1 MMTRVMHISSFTVS
15 GRPFGMLK
23 QYFVRR
29 DDVFIRDFPYLFGRD
44 TSYDRILRNVVKDHG
59 SGTYHGMIT
68 YRHAPTDG
76 SMRTYPHA
84 VADRYWLRCFQAQIP
99 LLSHYRVTGTSED
112 YSGRNEAH
120 VANRYWTRVK
130 EGNFKVHIGH
140 AKEMGVESKV
150 KVNAMLDHDLFVI
163 RTEYLLEQFL
173 SAFCIRRTGLIIFQ
187 NQFVSLVLPVM
198 RNIHRMAY
206 ESFLA
211 RYKLHYFFRCHK
223 VYLLLAHHVEKVS
236 MESTSVYRIP
246 IWRILAPHFHLQLVN
261 PYFIKQLHGHKSDV
275 ADAQWI
281 AECPMKNFISSS
293 FVPPEDIQQFRQ
305 YDRRIFVLD
314 EEIVRKLSKLDAV
327 MQRCNIRLSNYVS
340 NVDCKSYKDV
350 VRKISEGVTDP
361 EILIE
366 EIHGRI
372 IKHHGRETILASL
385 TGVVSQAEVDVLRQ
399 LREELDLAEEHKQE
413 CLERMLDICKEKYP
427 DELRRLQTIPGVK
440 ERTATSLIAEIGT
453 DMSKFETANHLAA
466 WSGLRPRNDESNR
479 KFKSRRITHGN
490 VYLRKNII
498 QCAWA
503 ASRTKNCFFSRFSYH
518 QTQVRKKNK
527 MKVIVSVA
535 RKLLVAAWH
544 VIHDKTDYVDF
555 QKQDRQSPASNG

>member
-1 MMTRVMHISSFTVS
+1 MRSVC
-15 GRPFGMLK
+15 GL
-23 QYFVRR
+23 
-29 DDVFIRDFPYLFGRD
+29 DVHKDSVYLC
-44 TSYDRILRNVVKDHG
+44 IL
-59 SGTYHGMIT
+59 
-68 YRHAPTDG
+68 
-76 SMRTYPHA
+76 
-84 VADRYWLRCFQAQIP
+84 
-99 LLSHYRVTGTSED
+99 SED
-112 YSGRNEAH
+112 GELI
-120 VANRYWTRVK
+120 
-130 EGNFKVHIGH
+130 EKVF
-140 AKEMGVESKV
+140 GV
-150 KVNAMLDHDLFVI
+150 L
-163 RTEYLLEQFL
+163 T
-173 SAFCIRRTGLIIFQ
+173 FQ
-187 NQFVSLVLPVM
+187 LHQM
-198 RNIHRMAY
+198 RD
-206 ESFLA
+206 
-211 RYKLHYFFRCHK
+211 
-223 VYLLLAHHVEKVS
+223 LLLAHHVEKVS
-236 MESTSVYRIP
+236 MESTSVYWIP

-261 PYFIKQLHGHKSDV
+261 PYFIKQLPGHKSDV

-281 AECPMKNFISSS
+281 AECTMKNLISSS
-293 FVPPEDIQQFRQ
+293 FVPPEDIQQLRQ
-305 YDRRIFVLD
+305 YDRRIFDLD

-385 TGVVSQAEVDVLRQ
+385 TGVVSQAEIDVLRQ

-498 QCAWA
+498 QCAWG

>member
-1 MMTRVMHISSFTVS
+1 MRSVC
-15 GRPFGMLK
+15 GL
-23 QYFVRR
+23 
-29 DDVFIRDFPYLFGRD
+29 DVHKDSVYLC
-44 TSYDRILRNVVKDHG
+44 IL
-59 SGTYHGMIT
+59 
-68 YRHAPTDG
+68 
-76 SMRTYPHA
+76 
-84 VADRYWLRCFQAQIP
+84 
-99 LLSHYRVTGTSED
+99 SED
-112 YSGRNEAH
+112 GELI
-120 VANRYWTRVK
+120 
-130 EGNFKVHIGH
+130 EKVF
-140 AKEMGVESKV
+140 GV
-150 KVNAMLDHDLFVI
+150 L
-163 RTEYLLEQFL
+163 T
-173 SAFCIRRTGLIIFQ
+173 FQ
-187 NQFVSLVLPVM
+187 LHQM
-198 RNIHRMAY
+198 RD
-206 ESFLA
+206 
-211 RYKLHYFFRCHK
+211 
-223 VYLLLAHHVEKVS
+223 LLLAHHVEKVS
-236 MESTSVYRIP
+236 MESTSVYWIP

-261 PYFIKQLHGHKSDV
+261 PYFIKQLPGHKSDV

-281 AECPMKNFISSS
+281 AECTMKNLISGS
-293 FVPPEDIQQFRQ
+293 FVPPEDIQQLRQ
-305 YDRRIFVLD
+305 YDRRIFDLD

-366 EIHGRI
+366 VIHGRI

-385 TGVVSQAEVDVLRQ
+385 TGVVSQAEIDVLRQ

-413 CLERMLDICKEKYP
+413 CLERMLEICQEKYP
-427 DELRRLQTIPGVK
+427 DELRRLQTIPGVS

-498 QCAWA
+498 QCAWS
-503 ASRTKNCFFSRFSYH
+503 ASRTKDCFFSRFSYH

-527 MKVIVSVA
+527 MKVIVAVA

>member
-1 MMTRVMHISSFTVS
+1 MRSVC
-15 GRPFGMLK
+15 GL
-23 QYFVRR
+23 
-29 DDVFIRDFPYLFGRD
+29 DVHKDSVYLC
-44 TSYDRILRNVVKDHG
+44 IL
-59 SGTYHGMIT
+59 
-68 YRHAPTDG
+68 
-76 SMRTYPHA
+76 
-84 VADRYWLRCFQAQIP
+84 
-99 LLSHYRVTGTSED
+99 SED
-112 YSGRNEAH
+112 GELI
-120 VANRYWTRVK
+120 
-130 EGNFKVHIGH
+130 EKVF
-140 AKEMGVESKV
+140 GV
-150 KVNAMLDHDLFVI
+150 L
-163 RTEYLLEQFL
+163 T
-173 SAFCIRRTGLIIFQ
+173 FQ
-187 NQFVSLVLPVM
+187 LHQM
-198 RNIHRMAY
+198 RD
-206 ESFLA
+206 
-211 RYKLHYFFRCHK
+211 
-223 VYLLLAHHVEKVS
+223 LLLAHHVEKVS
-236 MESTSVYRIP
+236 MESTSVYWIP

-261 PYFIKQLHGHKSDV
+261 PYFIKQLPGHKIDV

-281 AECPMKNFISSS
+281 AECTMKNLISSS
-293 FVPPEDIQQFRQ
+293 FVPPEDIQQLRQ
-305 YDRRIFVLD
+305 YDRRIFDLD

-372 IKHHGRETILASL
+372 IKHHGRETILGSL

-413 CLERMLDICKEKYP
+413 CLERMLEICQEKYP

-527 MKVIVSVA
+527 MKVIVAVA

>member
-1 MMTRVMHISSFTVS
+1 MRSVC
-15 GRPFGMLK
+15 GL
-23 QYFVRR
+23 
-29 DDVFIRDFPYLFGRD
+29 DVHKDSVYLC
-44 TSYDRILRNVVKDHG
+44 IL
-59 SGTYHGMIT
+59 
-68 YRHAPTDG
+68 
-76 SMRTYPHA
+76 
-84 VADRYWLRCFQAQIP
+84 
-99 LLSHYRVTGTSED
+99 SED
-112 YSGRNEAH
+112 GELI
-120 VANRYWTRVK
+120 
-130 EGNFKVHIGH
+130 EKVF
-140 AKEMGVESKV
+140 GV
-150 KVNAMLDHDLFVI
+150 L
-163 RTEYLLEQFL
+163 T
-173 SAFCIRRTGLIIFQ
+173 FQ
-187 NQFVSLVLPVM
+187 LHQM
-198 RNIHRMAY
+198 RD
-206 ESFLA
+206 
-211 RYKLHYFFRCHK
+211 
-223 VYLLLAHHVEKVS
+223 LLLAHHVEKVS
-236 MESTSVYRIP
+236 MESTSVYWIP

-261 PYFIKQLHGHKSDV
+261 PYFIKQLPGHKSDV

-281 AECPMKNFISSS
+281 AECTMKNLISSS
-293 FVPPEDIQQFRQ
+293 FVPPEDIQQLRQ
-305 YDRRIFVLD
+305 YDRRIFDLD

-385 TGVVSQAEVDVLRQ
+385 TGVVSQAEIDVVRQ

-527 MKVIVSVA
+527 MKVIVAVA

>member
-1 MMTRVMHISSFTVS
+1 MRSVCGLDVHKDSVYLCILSENGELIEKV
-15 GRPFGMLK
+15 FGVLTFQLHQM
-23 QYFVRR
+23 R
-29 DDVFIRDFPYLFGRD
+29 D
-44 TSYDRILRNVVKDHG
+44 
-59 SGTYHGMIT
+59 
-68 YRHAPTDG
+68 
-76 SMRTYPHA
+76 
-84 VADRYWLRCFQAQIP
+84 
-99 LLSHYRVTGTSED
+99 
-112 YSGRNEAH
+112 
-120 VANRYWTRVK
+120 
-130 EGNFKVHIGH
+130 
-140 AKEMGVESKV
+140 
-150 KVNAMLDHDLFVI
+150 
-163 RTEYLLEQFL
+163 
-173 SAFCIRRTGLIIFQ
+173 
-187 NQFVSLVLPVM
+187 
-198 RNIHRMAY
+198 
-206 ESFLA
+206 
-211 RYKLHYFFRCHK
+211 
-223 VYLLLAHHVEKVS
+223 LLLAHHVEKVS
-236 MESTSVYRIP
+236 MESTSVYWIP

-261 PYFIKQLHGHKSDV
+261 PYFIKQLPGHKSDV

-281 AECPMKNFISSS
+281 AECTMKNLISSS
-293 FVPPEDIQQFRQ
+293 FVPPEDIQQLRQ
-305 YDRRIFVLD
+305 YDRRIFDLD

-366 EIHGRI
+366 VIHGRI

-385 TGVVSQAEVDVLRQ
+385 TGVVSQAEIDVLRQ

-413 CLERMLDICKEKYP
+413 CLERMLEICQEKYP
-427 DELRRLQTIPGVK
+427 DELRRLQTIPGVS

-503 ASRTKNCFFSRFSYH
+503 ASRTKDCFFSRFSYY

-527 MKVIVSVA
+527 MKVIVAVA

-555 QKQDRQSPASNG
+555 QKQDRQSSASNG

>member
-1 MMTRVMHISSFTVS
+1 MFN
-15 GRPFGMLK
+15 PLK
-23 QYFVRR
+23 VRLIR
-29 DDVFIRDFPYLFGRD
+29 SVCGLDVHKDSVYLC
-44 TSYDRILRNVVKDHG
+44 IL
-59 SGTYHGMIT
+59 
-68 YRHAPTDG
+68 
-76 SMRTYPHA
+76 
-84 VADRYWLRCFQAQIP
+84 
-99 LLSHYRVTGTSED
+99 SED
-112 YSGRNEAH
+112 GELI
-120 VANRYWTRVK
+120 
-130 EGNFKVHIGH
+130 EKVF
-140 AKEMGVESKV
+140 GV
-150 KVNAMLDHDLFVI
+150 L
-163 RTEYLLEQFL
+163 T
-173 SAFCIRRTGLIIFQ
+173 FQ
-187 NQFVSLVLPVM
+187 LHQM
-198 RNIHRMAY
+198 RD
-206 ESFLA
+206 
-211 RYKLHYFFRCHK
+211 
-223 VYLLLAHHVEKVS
+223 LLLAHHVEKVS
-236 MESTSVYRIP
+236 MESTSVYWIP

-261 PYFIKQLHGHKSDV
+261 PYFIKQLPGHKSDV

-281 AECPMKNFISSS
+281 AECTMKNLISSS
-293 FVPPEDIQQFRQ
+293 FVPPEDIQQLRQ
-305 YDRRIFVLD
+305 YDRRIFDLD

-366 EIHGRI
+366 VIHGRI

-385 TGVVSQAEVDVLRQ
+385 TGVVSQAEIDVLRQ

-413 CLERMLDICKEKYP
+413 CLERMLEICQEKYP
-427 DELRRLQTIPGVK
+427 DELRRLQTIPGVS

-498 QCAWA
+498 QCAWS
-503 ASRTKNCFFSRFSYH
+503 ASRTKDCFFSRFSYH

-527 MKVIVSVA
+527 MKVIVAVA

>member
-1 MMTRVMHISSFTVS
+1 MFNPLKVRLMRAVCGLDVHKDSVYLCILNEDGELIEKV
-15 GRPFGMLK
+15 FGVLTFQLQQM
-23 QYFVRR
+23 R
-29 DDVFIRDFPYLFGRD
+29 D
-44 TSYDRILRNVVKDHG
+44 
-59 SGTYHGMIT
+59 
-68 YRHAPTDG
+68 
-76 SMRTYPHA
+76 
-84 VADRYWLRCFQAQIP
+84 
-99 LLSHYRVTGTSED
+99 
-112 YSGRNEAH
+112 
-120 VANRYWTRVK
+120 
-130 EGNFKVHIGH
+130 
-140 AKEMGVESKV
+140 
-150 KVNAMLDHDLFVI
+150 
-163 RTEYLLEQFL
+163 
-173 SAFCIRRTGLIIFQ
+173 
-187 NQFVSLVLPVM
+187 
-198 RNIHRMAY
+198 
-206 ESFLA
+206 
-211 RYKLHYFFRCHK
+211 
-223 VYLLLAHHVEKVS
+223 LLLAHHVDEVS
-236 MESTSVYRIP
+236 MESTSIYWIP
-246 IWRILAPHFHLQLVN
+246 IWRILAPHFLLRLVN
-261 PYFIKQLHGHKSDV
+261 PYFIKQLPGHKSDV
-275 ADAQWI
+275 ADAEWI
-281 AECPMKNFISSS
+281 AECTMKNLVSGS
-293 FVPPEDIQQFRQ
+293 FVPPEDIQQLRQ
-305 YDRRIFVLD
+305 YDRRIFDLD

-366 EIHGRI
+366 VIHGRI

-385 TGVVSQAEVDVLRQ
+385 TGVVSQAEIDVLRQ

-413 CLERMLDICKEKYP
+413 CLERMLEICQEKYP
-427 DELRRLQTIPGVK
+427 DELRRLQTIPGVS

-503 ASRTKNCFFSRFSYH
+503 ASRTKDCFFSRFSYH

-527 MKVIVSVA
+527 MKVIVAVA

>member
-1 MMTRVMHISSFTVS
+1 MRSVC
-15 GRPFGMLK
+15 GL
-23 QYFVRR
+23 
-29 DDVFIRDFPYLFGRD
+29 DVHKDSVYLC
-44 TSYDRILRNVVKDHG
+44 IL
-59 SGTYHGMIT
+59 
-68 YRHAPTDG
+68 
-76 SMRTYPHA
+76 
-84 VADRYWLRCFQAQIP
+84 
-99 LLSHYRVTGTSED
+99 SED
-112 YSGRNEAH
+112 GELI
-120 VANRYWTRVK
+120 
-130 EGNFKVHIGH
+130 EKVF
-140 AKEMGVESKV
+140 GV
-150 KVNAMLDHDLFVI
+150 L
-163 RTEYLLEQFL
+163 T
-173 SAFCIRRTGLIIFQ
+173 FQ
-187 NQFVSLVLPVM
+187 LHQM
-198 RNIHRMAY
+198 RD
-206 ESFLA
+206 
-211 RYKLHYFFRCHK
+211 
-223 VYLLLAHHVEKVS
+223 LLLAHHVEKVS
-236 MESTSVYRIP
+236 MESTSVYWIP

-261 PYFIKQLHGHKSDV
+261 PYFIKQLPGHKSDV

-281 AECPMKNFISSS
+281 AECTMKNLISSS
-293 FVPPEDIQQFRQ
+293 FVPPEDIQQLRQ
-305 YDRRIFVLD
+305 YDRRIFDLD

-413 CLERMLDICKEKYP
+413 CLERMLEICQEKYP
-427 DELRRLQTIPGVK
+427 DELRRLQTIPGVS

-527 MKVIVSVA
+527 MKVIVAVA

>member
-1 MMTRVMHISSFTVS
+1 MFN
-15 GRPFGMLK
+15 PLK
-23 QYFVRR
+23 VRLMR
-29 DDVFIRDFPYLFGRD
+29 AVCGLDVH
-44 TSYDRILRNVVKDHG
+44 KD
-59 SGTYHGMIT
+59 S
-68 YRHAPTDG
+68 
-76 SMRTYPHA
+76 
-84 VADRYWLRCFQAQIP
+84 
-99 LLSHYRVTGTSED
+99 
-112 YSGRNEAH
+112 
-120 VANRYWTRVK
+120 
-130 EGNFKVHIGH
+130 
-140 AKEMGVESKV
+140 
-150 KVNAMLDHDLFVI
+150 
-163 RTEYLLEQFL
+163 
-173 SAFCIRRTGLIIFQ
+173 
-187 NQFVSLVLPVM
+187 
-198 RNIHRMAY
+198 
-206 ESFLA
+206 
-211 RYKLHYFFRCHK
+211 
-223 VYLLLAHHVEKVS
+223 VYLCILNEDGELIEKVFGVLTFQLQQMRDLLLTHHVDEVS
-236 MESTSVYRIP
+236 MESTSVYWIP
-246 IWRILAPHFHLQLVN
+246 IWRILAPHFLLRLVN
-261 PYFIKQLHGHKSDV
+261 PYFIKQLPGHKSDV

-281 AECPMKNFISSS
+281 AECTMKNLVSGS
-293 FVPPEDIQQFRQ
+293 FVPPEDIQQLRQ
-305 YDRRIFVLD
+305 YDRRIFDLD

-350 VRKISEGVTDP
+350 VRKISEGVTNP
-361 EILIE
+361 EVLIE

-385 TGVVSQAEVDVLRQ
+385 TGVISQAEIDVLRQ

-413 CLERMLDICKEKYP
+413 CLERMLEICQEKYP

-527 MKVIVSVA
+527 MKVIVAVA

>member
-1 MMTRVMHISSFTVS
+1 MRSVC
-15 GRPFGMLK
+15 GL
-23 QYFVRR
+23 
-29 DDVFIRDFPYLFGRD
+29 DVHKDSVYLC
-44 TSYDRILRNVVKDHG
+44 IL
-59 SGTYHGMIT
+59 
-68 YRHAPTDG
+68 
-76 SMRTYPHA
+76 
-84 VADRYWLRCFQAQIP
+84 
-99 LLSHYRVTGTSED
+99 SED
-112 YSGRNEAH
+112 GELI
-120 VANRYWTRVK
+120 
-130 EGNFKVHIGH
+130 EKVF
-140 AKEMGVESKV
+140 GV
-150 KVNAMLDHDLFVI
+150 L
-163 RTEYLLEQFL
+163 T
-173 SAFCIRRTGLIIFQ
+173 FQ
-187 NQFVSLVLPVM
+187 LHQM
-198 RNIHRMAY
+198 RD
-206 ESFLA
+206 
-211 RYKLHYFFRCHK
+211 
-223 VYLLLAHHVEKVS
+223 LLLAHHVEKVS
-236 MESTSVYRIP
+236 MESTSVYWIP

-261 PYFIKQLHGHKSDV
+261 PYFIKQLPGHKSDV

-281 AECPMKNFISSS
+281 AECTMKNLISSS
-293 FVPPEDIQQFRQ
+293 FVPPEDIQQLRQ
-305 YDRRIFVLD
+305 YDRRIFDLD

-385 TGVVSQAEVDVLRQ
+385 TGVVSQAEIDVLRQ

-413 CLERMLDICKEKYP
+413 CLERMLEICQEKYP

-453 DMSKFETANHLAA
+453 DMSKFETANHLTA

-498 QCAWA
+498 QCAWS
-503 ASRTKNCFFSRFSYH
+503 ASRTKDCFFSRFSYH

-527 MKVIVSVA
+527 MKVIVAVA

>member
-1 MMTRVMHISSFTVS
+1 MFN
-15 GRPFGMLK
+15 PLK
-23 QYFVRR
+23 VRLMR
-29 DDVFIRDFPYLFGRD
+29 SVCGLDVHKDSVYLC
-44 TSYDRILRNVVKDHG
+44 IL
-59 SGTYHGMIT
+59 
-68 YRHAPTDG
+68 
-76 SMRTYPHA
+76 
-84 VADRYWLRCFQAQIP
+84 
-99 LLSHYRVTGTSED
+99 SED
-112 YSGRNEAH
+112 GELI
-120 VANRYWTRVK
+120 
-130 EGNFKVHIGH
+130 EKVF
-140 AKEMGVESKV
+140 GV
-150 KVNAMLDHDLFVI
+150 L
-163 RTEYLLEQFL
+163 T
-173 SAFCIRRTGLIIFQ
+173 FQ
-187 NQFVSLVLPVM
+187 LHQM
-198 RNIHRMAY
+198 RD
-206 ESFLA
+206 
-211 RYKLHYFFRCHK
+211 
-223 VYLLLAHHVEKVS
+223 LLLAHHVEKVS
-236 MESTSVYRIP
+236 MESTSVYWIP

-261 PYFIKQLHGHKSDV
+261 PYFIKQLPGHKSDV

-281 AECPMKNFISSS
+281 AECTMKNLISSS
-293 FVPPEDIQQFRQ
+293 FVPPEDIQQLRQ
-305 YDRRIFVLD
+305 YDRRIFDLD

-385 TGVVSQAEVDVLRQ
+385 TGVVSQAEIDVLRQ

-413 CLERMLDICKEKYP
+413 CLERMLEICQEKYP

-503 ASRTKNCFFSRFSYH
+503 ASRTKDCFFSRFSYH

-527 MKVIVSVA
+527 MKVIVAVA

>member
-1 MMTRVMHISSFTVS
+1 MRSVC
-15 GRPFGMLK
+15 GL
-23 QYFVRR
+23 
-29 DDVFIRDFPYLFGRD
+29 DVHKDSVYLC
-44 TSYDRILRNVVKDHG
+44 IL
-59 SGTYHGMIT
+59 
-68 YRHAPTDG
+68 
-76 SMRTYPHA
+76 
-84 VADRYWLRCFQAQIP
+84 
-99 LLSHYRVTGTSED
+99 SED
-112 YSGRNEAH
+112 GELI
-120 VANRYWTRVK
+120 
-130 EGNFKVHIGH
+130 EKVF
-140 AKEMGVESKV
+140 GV
-150 KVNAMLDHDLFVI
+150 L
-163 RTEYLLEQFL
+163 T
-173 SAFCIRRTGLIIFQ
+173 FQ
-187 NQFVSLVLPVM
+187 LHQM
-198 RNIHRMAY
+198 RD
-206 ESFLA
+206 
-211 RYKLHYFFRCHK
+211 
-223 VYLLLAHHVEKVS
+223 LLLAHHVEKVS
-236 MESTSVYRIP
+236 MESTSVYWIP

-261 PYFIKQLHGHKSDV
+261 PYFIKQLPGHKSDV

-281 AECPMKNFISSS
+281 AECTMKNLISSS
-293 FVPPEDIQQFRQ
+293 FVPPEDIQQLRQ
-305 YDRRIFVLD
+305 YDRRIFDLD

-327 MQRCNIRLSNYVS
+327 MQRCNIRLGNYVS

-372 IKHHGRETILASL
+372 INHHGRETILASL
-385 TGVVSQAEVDVLRQ
+385 TGVVSQAEIDVLRQ

-413 CLERMLDICKEKYP
+413 CLERMLEICQEKYP
-427 DELRRLQTIPGVK
+427 DELRRLQTIPGVR

-503 ASRTKNCFFSRFSYH
+503 ASRTKDCFFSRFSYY

-527 MKVIVSVA
+527 MKVIVAVA

-555 QKQDRQSPASNG
+555 QKQDRQSSASNG

>member
-1 MMTRVMHISSFTVS
+1 MRSVC
-15 GRPFGMLK
+15 GL
-23 QYFVRR
+23 
-29 DDVFIRDFPYLFGRD
+29 DVHKDSVYLC
-44 TSYDRILRNVVKDHG
+44 IL
-59 SGTYHGMIT
+59 
-68 YRHAPTDG
+68 
-76 SMRTYPHA
+76 
-84 VADRYWLRCFQAQIP
+84 
-99 LLSHYRVTGTSED
+99 SED
-112 YSGRNEAH
+112 GELI
-120 VANRYWTRVK
+120 
-130 EGNFKVHIGH
+130 EKVF
-140 AKEMGVESKV
+140 GV
-150 KVNAMLDHDLFVI
+150 L
-163 RTEYLLEQFL
+163 T
-173 SAFCIRRTGLIIFQ
+173 FQ
-187 NQFVSLVLPVM
+187 LHQM
-198 RNIHRMAY
+198 RD
-206 ESFLA
+206 
-211 RYKLHYFFRCHK
+211 
-223 VYLLLAHHVEKVS
+223 LLLAHHVEKVS
-236 MESTSVYRIP
+236 MESTSVYWIP

-261 PYFIKQLHGHKSDV
+261 PYFIKQLPGHKSDV

-281 AECPMKNFISSS
+281 AECTMKNLISSS
-293 FVPPEDIQQFRQ
+293 FVPPEDIQQLRQ
-305 YDRRIFVLD
+305 YDRRIFDLD

-366 EIHGRI
+366 VIHGRI

-413 CLERMLDICKEKYP
+413 CLERMLEICQEKYP
-427 DELRRLQTIPGVK
+427 DELRRLQTIPGVS

-498 QCAWA
+498 QCAWS
-503 ASRTKNCFFSRFSYH
+503 ASRTKDCFFSRFSYH

-527 MKVIVSVA
+527 MKVIVAVA

>member
-1 MMTRVMHISSFTVS
+1 MFN
-15 GRPFGMLK
+15 PLK
-23 QYFVRR
+23 VRLMR
-29 DDVFIRDFPYLFGRD
+29 SVCGLDVHKDSVYLC
-44 TSYDRILRNVVKDHG
+44 IL
-59 SGTYHGMIT
+59 
-68 YRHAPTDG
+68 
-76 SMRTYPHA
+76 
-84 VADRYWLRCFQAQIP
+84 
-99 LLSHYRVTGTSED
+99 SED
-112 YSGRNEAH
+112 GELI
-120 VANRYWTRVK
+120 
-130 EGNFKVHIGH
+130 EKVF
-140 AKEMGVESKV
+140 GV
-150 KVNAMLDHDLFVI
+150 L
-163 RTEYLLEQFL
+163 T
-173 SAFCIRRTGLIIFQ
+173 FQ
-187 NQFVSLVLPVM
+187 LHQM
-198 RNIHRMAY
+198 RD
-206 ESFLA
+206 
-211 RYKLHYFFRCHK
+211 
-223 VYLLLAHHVEKVS
+223 LLLAHHVEKVS
-236 MESTSVYRIP
+236 MESTSVYWIP

-261 PYFIKQLHGHKSDV
+261 PYFIKQLPGHKSDV

-281 AECPMKNFISSS
+281 AECTMKNLISSS
-293 FVPPEDIQQFRQ
+293 FVPPEDIQQLRQ
-305 YDRRIFVLD
+305 YDRRIFDLD

-385 TGVVSQAEVDVLRQ
+385 TGVVSQAEIDVLRQ

-413 CLERMLDICKEKYP
+413 CLERMLEICQEKYP
-427 DELRRLQTIPGVK
+427 DELRRLQTIPGVS

-503 ASRTKNCFFSRFSYH
+503 ASRTKDCFFSRFSYH

-527 MKVIVSVA
+527 MKVIVAVA

>member
-1 MMTRVMHISSFTVS
+1 MRSVC
-15 GRPFGMLK
+15 GL
-23 QYFVRR
+23 
-29 DDVFIRDFPYLFGRD
+29 DVHKDSVYLC
-44 TSYDRILRNVVKDHG
+44 IL
-59 SGTYHGMIT
+59 
-68 YRHAPTDG
+68 
-76 SMRTYPHA
+76 
-84 VADRYWLRCFQAQIP
+84 
-99 LLSHYRVTGTSED
+99 SED
-112 YSGRNEAH
+112 GELI
-120 VANRYWTRVK
+120 
-130 EGNFKVHIGH
+130 EKVF
-140 AKEMGVESKV
+140 GV
-150 KVNAMLDHDLFVI
+150 L
-163 RTEYLLEQFL
+163 T
-173 SAFCIRRTGLIIFQ
+173 FQ
-187 NQFVSLVLPVM
+187 LHQM
-198 RNIHRMAY
+198 RD
-206 ESFLA
+206 
-211 RYKLHYFFRCHK
+211 
-223 VYLLLAHHVEKVS
+223 LLLAHHVEKVS
-236 MESTSVYRIP
+236 MESTSVYWIP

-261 PYFIKQLHGHKSDV
+261 PYFIKQLPGHKSDV

-281 AECPMKNFISSS
+281 AECTMKNLISSS
-293 FVPPEDIQQFRQ
+293 FVPPEDIQQLRQ
-305 YDRRIFVLD
+305 YDRRIFDLD

-385 TGVVSQAEVDVLRQ
+385 TGVVSQAEIDVLRQ

-453 DMSKFETANHLAA
+453 DMSKFETANHLTA

-498 QCAWA
+498 QCAWG

-527 MKVIVSVA
+527 MKVIVAVA

>member
-1 MMTRVMHISSFTVS
+1 MFN
-15 GRPFGMLK
+15 PLK
-23 QYFVRR
+23 VRLMR
-29 DDVFIRDFPYLFGRD
+29 SVCGLDVHKDSVYLC
-44 TSYDRILRNVVKDHG
+44 IL
-59 SGTYHGMIT
+59 
-68 YRHAPTDG
+68 
-76 SMRTYPHA
+76 
-84 VADRYWLRCFQAQIP
+84 
-99 LLSHYRVTGTSED
+99 SED
-112 YSGRNEAH
+112 GELI
-120 VANRYWTRVK
+120 
-130 EGNFKVHIGH
+130 EKVF
-140 AKEMGVESKV
+140 GV
-150 KVNAMLDHDLFVI
+150 L
-163 RTEYLLEQFL
+163 T
-173 SAFCIRRTGLIIFQ
+173 FQ
-187 NQFVSLVLPVM
+187 LHQM
-198 RNIHRMAY
+198 RD
-206 ESFLA
+206 
-211 RYKLHYFFRCHK
+211 
-223 VYLLLAHHVEKVS
+223 LLLAHHVEKVS
-236 MESTSVYRIP
+236 MESTSVYWIP

-261 PYFIKQLHGHKSDV
+261 PYFIKQLPGHKSDV

-281 AECPMKNFISSS
+281 AECTMKNLISSS
-293 FVPPEDIQQFRQ
+293 FVPPEDIQQLRQ
-305 YDRRIFVLD
+305 YDRRIFDLD

-366 EIHGRI
+366 VIHGRI

-385 TGVVSQAEVDVLRQ
+385 TGVVSQAEIDVLRQ

-413 CLERMLDICKEKYP
+413 CLERMLEICQEKYP
-427 DELRRLQTIPGVK
+427 DELRRLQTIPGVS

-498 QCAWA
+498 QCAWS
-503 ASRTKNCFFSRFSYH
+503 ASRTKDCFFSRFSYH
-518 QTQVRKKNK
+518 QTQIRKKNK
-527 MKVIVSVA
+527 MKVIVAMA

>member
-1 MMTRVMHISSFTVS
+1 MFN
-15 GRPFGMLK
+15 PLK
-23 QYFVRR
+23 VRLMR
-29 DDVFIRDFPYLFGRD
+29 SVCGLDVHKDSVYLC
-44 TSYDRILRNVVKDHG
+44 IL
-59 SGTYHGMIT
+59 
-68 YRHAPTDG
+68 
-76 SMRTYPHA
+76 
-84 VADRYWLRCFQAQIP
+84 
-99 LLSHYRVTGTSED
+99 SED
-112 YSGRNEAH
+112 GELI
-120 VANRYWTRVK
+120 
-130 EGNFKVHIGH
+130 EKVF
-140 AKEMGVESKV
+140 GV
-150 KVNAMLDHDLFVI
+150 L
-163 RTEYLLEQFL
+163 T
-173 SAFCIRRTGLIIFQ
+173 FQ
-187 NQFVSLVLPVM
+187 LHQM
-198 RNIHRMAY
+198 RD
-206 ESFLA
+206 
-211 RYKLHYFFRCHK
+211 
-223 VYLLLAHHVEKVS
+223 LLLAHHVEKVS
-236 MESTSVYRIP
+236 MESTSVYWIP

-261 PYFIKQLHGHKSDV
+261 PYFIKQLPGHKSDV

-281 AECPMKNFISSS
+281 AECTMKNLISSS
-293 FVPPEDIQQFRQ
+293 FVPPEDIQQLRQ
-305 YDRRIFVLD
+305 YDRRIFDLD

-366 EIHGRI
+366 VIHGRI

-413 CLERMLDICKEKYP
+413 CLERMLEICQEKYP
-427 DELRRLQTIPGVK
+427 DELRRLQTIPGVS

-498 QCAWA
+498 QCAWG

-527 MKVIVSVA
+527 MKVIVAVA

>member
-1 MMTRVMHISSFTVS
+1 MFN
-15 GRPFGMLK
+15 PLK
-23 QYFVRR
+23 VRLMR
-29 DDVFIRDFPYLFGRD
+29 SVCGLDVHKDSVYLC
-44 TSYDRILRNVVKDHG
+44 IL
-59 SGTYHGMIT
+59 
-68 YRHAPTDG
+68 
-76 SMRTYPHA
+76 
-84 VADRYWLRCFQAQIP
+84 
-99 LLSHYRVTGTSED
+99 SED
-112 YSGRNEAH
+112 GELI
-120 VANRYWTRVK
+120 
-130 EGNFKVHIGH
+130 EKVF
-140 AKEMGVESKV
+140 GV
-150 KVNAMLDHDLFVI
+150 L
-163 RTEYLLEQFL
+163 T
-173 SAFCIRRTGLIIFQ
+173 FQ
-187 NQFVSLVLPVM
+187 LHQM
-198 RNIHRMAY
+198 RD
-206 ESFLA
+206 
-211 RYKLHYFFRCHK
+211 
-223 VYLLLAHHVEKVS
+223 LLLAHHVEKVS
-236 MESTSVYRIP
+236 MESTSVYWIP

-261 PYFIKQLHGHKSDV
+261 PYFIKQLPGHKSDV

-281 AECPMKNFISSS
+281 AECTMKNLISSS
-293 FVPPEDIQQFRQ
+293 FVPPEDIQQLRQ
-305 YDRRIFVLD
+305 YDRRIFDLD

-372 IKHHGRETILASL
+372 INHHGRETILASL
-385 TGVVSQAEVDVLRQ
+385 TGVVSQAEIDVLRQ

-413 CLERMLDICKEKYP
+413 CLERMLEICQEKYP
-427 DELRRLQTIPGVK
+427 DELRRLQTIPGVS

-503 ASRTKNCFFSRFSYH
+503 ASRTKDCFFSRFSYH

-527 MKVIVSVA
+527 MKVIVAVA

>member
-1 MMTRVMHISSFTVS
+1 MFN
-15 GRPFGMLK
+15 PLK
-23 QYFVRR
+23 VRLMR
-29 DDVFIRDFPYLFGRD
+29 SVCGLDVHKDSVYLC
-44 TSYDRILRNVVKDHG
+44 IL
-59 SGTYHGMIT
+59 
-68 YRHAPTDG
+68 
-76 SMRTYPHA
+76 
-84 VADRYWLRCFQAQIP
+84 
-99 LLSHYRVTGTSED
+99 SED
-112 YSGRNEAH
+112 GELI
-120 VANRYWTRVK
+120 
-130 EGNFKVHIGH
+130 EKVF
-140 AKEMGVESKV
+140 GV
-150 KVNAMLDHDLFVI
+150 L
-163 RTEYLLEQFL
+163 T
-173 SAFCIRRTGLIIFQ
+173 FQ
-187 NQFVSLVLPVM
+187 LHQM
-198 RNIHRMAY
+198 RD
-206 ESFLA
+206 
-211 RYKLHYFFRCHK
+211 
-223 VYLLLAHHVEKVS
+223 LLLAHHVEKVS
-236 MESTSVYRIP
+236 MESTSVYWIP

-261 PYFIKQLHGHKSDV
+261 PYFIKQLPGHKSDV

-281 AECPMKNFISSS
+281 AECTMKNLISSS
-293 FVPPEDIQQFRQ
+293 FVPPEDIQQLRQ
-305 YDRRIFVLD
+305 YDRRIFDLD

-366 EIHGRI
+366 VIHGRI

-413 CLERMLDICKEKYP
+413 CLERMLEICQEKYP
-427 DELRRLQTIPGVK
+427 DELRRLQTIPGVS

-498 QCAWA
+498 QCAWS
-503 ASRTKNCFFSRFSYH
+503 ASRTKDCFFSRFSYH

-527 MKVIVSVA
+527 MKVIVAVA

>member
-1 MMTRVMHISSFTVS
+1 MRSVC
-15 GRPFGMLK
+15 GL
-23 QYFVRR
+23 
-29 DDVFIRDFPYLFGRD
+29 DVHKDSVYLC
-44 TSYDRILRNVVKDHG
+44 IL
-59 SGTYHGMIT
+59 
-68 YRHAPTDG
+68 
-76 SMRTYPHA
+76 
-84 VADRYWLRCFQAQIP
+84 
-99 LLSHYRVTGTSED
+99 SED
-112 YSGRNEAH
+112 GELI
-120 VANRYWTRVK
+120 
-130 EGNFKVHIGH
+130 EKVF
-140 AKEMGVESKV
+140 GV
-150 KVNAMLDHDLFVI
+150 L
-163 RTEYLLEQFL
+163 T
-173 SAFCIRRTGLIIFQ
+173 FQ
-187 NQFVSLVLPVM
+187 LHQM
-198 RNIHRMAY
+198 RD
-206 ESFLA
+206 
-211 RYKLHYFFRCHK
+211 
-223 VYLLLAHHVEKVS
+223 LLLAHQVEKVS
-236 MESTSVYRIP
+236 MESTSVYWIP

-261 PYFIKQLHGHKSDV
+261 PYFIKQLPGHKSDV

-281 AECPMKNFISSS
+281 AECTMKNLISSS
-293 FVPPEDIQQFRQ
+293 FVPPEDIQQLRQ
-305 YDRRIFVLD
+305 YDRRIFDLD

-366 EIHGRI
+366 VIHGRI

-385 TGVVSQAEVDVLRQ
+385 TGVVSQAEIDVLRQ

-413 CLERMLDICKEKYP
+413 CLERMLEICQEKYP
-427 DELRRLQTIPGVK
+427 DELRRLQTIPGVS

-498 QCAWA
+498 QCAWS
-503 ASRTKNCFFSRFSYH
+503 ASRTKDCFFSRFSYH

-527 MKVIVSVA
+527 MKVIVAVA

>member
-1 MMTRVMHISSFTVS
+1 MRSVC
-15 GRPFGMLK
+15 GL
-23 QYFVRR
+23 
-29 DDVFIRDFPYLFGRD
+29 DVHKDSVYLC
-44 TSYDRILRNVVKDHG
+44 IL
-59 SGTYHGMIT
+59 
-68 YRHAPTDG
+68 
-76 SMRTYPHA
+76 
-84 VADRYWLRCFQAQIP
+84 
-99 LLSHYRVTGTSED
+99 SED
-112 YSGRNEAH
+112 GELI
-120 VANRYWTRVK
+120 
-130 EGNFKVHIGH
+130 EKVF
-140 AKEMGVESKV
+140 GV
-150 KVNAMLDHDLFVI
+150 L
-163 RTEYLLEQFL
+163 T
-173 SAFCIRRTGLIIFQ
+173 FQ
-187 NQFVSLVLPVM
+187 LHQM
-198 RNIHRMAY
+198 RD
-206 ESFLA
+206 
-211 RYKLHYFFRCHK
+211 
-223 VYLLLAHHVEKVS
+223 LLLAHHVEKVS
-236 MESTSVYRIP
+236 MESTSVYWIP

-261 PYFIKQLHGHKSDV
+261 PYFIKQLPGHKSDV

-281 AECPMKNFISSS
+281 AECTMKNLISSS
-293 FVPPEDIQQFRQ
+293 FVPPEDIQQLRQ
-305 YDRRIFVLD
+305 YDRRIFDLD

-372 IKHHGRETILASL
+372 IKHHGRETILGSL

-453 DMSKFETANHLAA
+453 DMSKFETANHLTA

-498 QCAWA
+498 QCAWG

-527 MKVIVSVA
+527 MKVIVAVA

>member
-1 MMTRVMHISSFTVS
+1 MFN
-15 GRPFGMLK
+15 PLK
-23 QYFVRR
+23 VRLMR
-29 DDVFIRDFPYLFGRD
+29 SVCGLDVHKDSVYLC
-44 TSYDRILRNVVKDHG
+44 IL
-59 SGTYHGMIT
+59 
-68 YRHAPTDG
+68 
-76 SMRTYPHA
+76 
-84 VADRYWLRCFQAQIP
+84 
-99 LLSHYRVTGTSED
+99 SED
-112 YSGRNEAH
+112 GELI
-120 VANRYWTRVK
+120 
-130 EGNFKVHIGH
+130 EKVF
-140 AKEMGVESKV
+140 GV
-150 KVNAMLDHDLFVI
+150 L
-163 RTEYLLEQFL
+163 T
-173 SAFCIRRTGLIIFQ
+173 FQ
-187 NQFVSLVLPVM
+187 LHQM
-198 RNIHRMAY
+198 RD
-206 ESFLA
+206 
-211 RYKLHYFFRCHK
+211 
-223 VYLLLAHHVEKVS
+223 LLLAHHVEKVS
-236 MESTSVYRIP
+236 MESTSVYWIP

-261 PYFIKQLHGHKSDV
+261 PYFIKQLPGHKSDV

-281 AECPMKNFISSS
+281 AECTMKNLISSS
-293 FVPPEDIQQFRQ
+293 FVPPEDIQQLRQ
-305 YDRRIFVLD
+305 YDRRIFDLD

-366 EIHGRI
+366 VIHGRI

-385 TGVVSQAEVDVLRQ
+385 TGVVSQAEIDVVRQ

-427 DELRRLQTIPGVK
+427 DELRRLQTIPGVS

-527 MKVIVSVA
+527 MKVIVAVA

>member
-1 MMTRVMHISSFTVS
+1 MRSVC
-15 GRPFGMLK
+15 GL
-23 QYFVRR
+23 
-29 DDVFIRDFPYLFGRD
+29 DVHKDSVYLC
-44 TSYDRILRNVVKDHG
+44 IL
-59 SGTYHGMIT
+59 
-68 YRHAPTDG
+68 
-76 SMRTYPHA
+76 
-84 VADRYWLRCFQAQIP
+84 
-99 LLSHYRVTGTSED
+99 SED
-112 YSGRNEAH
+112 GELI
-120 VANRYWTRVK
+120 
-130 EGNFKVHIGH
+130 EKVF
-140 AKEMGVESKV
+140 GV
-150 KVNAMLDHDLFVI
+150 L
-163 RTEYLLEQFL
+163 T
-173 SAFCIRRTGLIIFQ
+173 FQ
-187 NQFVSLVLPVM
+187 LHQM
-198 RNIHRMAY
+198 RD
-206 ESFLA
+206 
-211 RYKLHYFFRCHK
+211 
-223 VYLLLAHHVEKVS
+223 LLLAHHVEKVS
-236 MESTSVYRIP
+236 MESTSVYWIP

-261 PYFIKQLHGHKSDV
+261 PYFIKQLPGHKSDV

-281 AECPMKNFISSS
+281 AECTMKNLISSS
-293 FVPPEDIQQFRQ
+293 FVPPEDIQQLRQ
-305 YDRRIFVLD
+305 YDRRIFDLD

-366 EIHGRI
+366 VIHGRI

-385 TGVVSQAEVDVLRQ
+385 TGVVSQAEIDVLRQ

-413 CLERMLDICKEKYP
+413 CLERMLEICQEKYP
-427 DELRRLQTIPGVK
+427 DELRRLQTIPGVS
-440 ERTATSLIAEIGT
+440 EHTATSLIAEIGT

-503 ASRTKNCFFSRFSYH
+503 ASRTKDCFFSRFSYH

-527 MKVIVSVA
+527 MKVIVAVA

>member
-1 MMTRVMHISSFTVS
+1 MGKS
-15 GRPFGMLK
+15 RPTYAQSYFACSKSQLFIIFEALLFNPLK
-23 QYFVRR
+23 VRLMR
-29 DDVFIRDFPYLFGRD
+29 SVCGLDVHKDSVYLC
-44 TSYDRILRNVVKDHG
+44 IL
-59 SGTYHGMIT
+59 
-68 YRHAPTDG
+68 
-76 SMRTYPHA
+76 
-84 VADRYWLRCFQAQIP
+84 
-99 LLSHYRVTGTSED
+99 SED
-112 YSGRNEAH
+112 GELI
-120 VANRYWTRVK
+120 
-130 EGNFKVHIGH
+130 EKVF
-140 AKEMGVESKV
+140 GV
-150 KVNAMLDHDLFVI
+150 L
-163 RTEYLLEQFL
+163 T
-173 SAFCIRRTGLIIFQ
+173 FQ
-187 NQFVSLVLPVM
+187 LHQM
-198 RNIHRMAY
+198 RD
-206 ESFLA
+206 
-211 RYKLHYFFRCHK
+211 
-223 VYLLLAHHVEKVS
+223 LLLAHHVEKVS
-236 MESTSVYRIP
+236 MESTSVYWIP

-261 PYFIKQLHGHKSDV
+261 PYFIKQLPGHKSDV

-281 AECPMKNFISSS
+281 AECTMKNLISSS
-293 FVPPEDIQQFRQ
+293 FVPPEDIQQLRQ
-305 YDRRIFVLD
+305 YDRRIFDLD

-366 EIHGRI
+366 VIHGRI

-385 TGVVSQAEVDVLRQ
+385 TGVVSQAEIDVLRQ

-413 CLERMLDICKEKYP
+413 CLERMLEICQEKYP
-427 DELRRLQTIPGVK
+427 DELRRLQTIPGVS

-498 QCAWA
+498 QCAWS
-503 ASRTKNCFFSRFSYH
+503 ASRTKDCFFSRFSYH

-527 MKVIVSVA
+527 MKVIVAVA

>member
-1 MMTRVMHISSFTVS
+1 MRSVC
-15 GRPFGMLK
+15 GL
-23 QYFVRR
+23 
-29 DDVFIRDFPYLFGRD
+29 DVHKDSVYLC
-44 TSYDRILRNVVKDHG
+44 IL
-59 SGTYHGMIT
+59 
-68 YRHAPTDG
+68 
-76 SMRTYPHA
+76 
-84 VADRYWLRCFQAQIP
+84 
-99 LLSHYRVTGTSED
+99 SED
-112 YSGRNEAH
+112 GELI
-120 VANRYWTRVK
+120 
-130 EGNFKVHIGH
+130 EKVF
-140 AKEMGVESKV
+140 GV
-150 KVNAMLDHDLFVI
+150 L
-163 RTEYLLEQFL
+163 T
-173 SAFCIRRTGLIIFQ
+173 FQ
-187 NQFVSLVLPVM
+187 LHQM
-198 RNIHRMAY
+198 RD
-206 ESFLA
+206 
-211 RYKLHYFFRCHK
+211 
-223 VYLLLAHHVEKVS
+223 LLLAHHVEKVS
-236 MESTSVYRIP
+236 MESTSVYWIP

-261 PYFIKQLHGHKSDV
+261 PYFIKQLPGHKSDV

-281 AECPMKNFISSS
+281 TECTMKNLISSS
-293 FVPPEDIQQFRQ
+293 FVPPEDIQQLRQ
-305 YDRRIFVLD
+305 YDRRIFDLD

-366 EIHGRI
+366 VIHGRI

-385 TGVVSQAEVDVLRQ
+385 TGVVSQAEIDVLRQ

-413 CLERMLDICKEKYP
+413 CLERMLEKCQEKYP
-427 DELRRLQTIPGVK
+427 DELRRLQTIPGVS

-503 ASRTKNCFFSRFSYH
+503 ASRTKDCFFSRFSYY

-527 MKVIVSVA
+527 MKVIVAVA

-555 QKQDRQSPASNG
+555 QKQDRQSSASNG

>member
-1 MMTRVMHISSFTVS
+1 MFNPLKVRLMRAVCGLDVHKDSVYLCILNEDGELIEKV
-15 GRPFGMLK
+15 FGVLTFQLHQM
-23 QYFVRR
+23 R
-29 DDVFIRDFPYLFGRD
+29 D
-44 TSYDRILRNVVKDHG
+44 
-59 SGTYHGMIT
+59 
-68 YRHAPTDG
+68 
-76 SMRTYPHA
+76 
-84 VADRYWLRCFQAQIP
+84 
-99 LLSHYRVTGTSED
+99 
-112 YSGRNEAH
+112 
-120 VANRYWTRVK
+120 
-130 EGNFKVHIGH
+130 
-140 AKEMGVESKV
+140 
-150 KVNAMLDHDLFVI
+150 
-163 RTEYLLEQFL
+163 
-173 SAFCIRRTGLIIFQ
+173 
-187 NQFVSLVLPVM
+187 
-198 RNIHRMAY
+198 
-206 ESFLA
+206 
-211 RYKLHYFFRCHK
+211 
-223 VYLLLAHHVEKVS
+223 LLLAHHVEKVS
-236 MESTSVYRIP
+236 MESTSVYWIP

-261 PYFIKQLHGHKSDV
+261 PYFIKQLPGHKSDV

-281 AECPMKNFISSS
+281 AECTMKNLISSS
-293 FVPPEDIQQFRQ
+293 FVPPEDIQQLRQ
-305 YDRRIFVLD
+305 YDRRIFDLD

-385 TGVVSQAEVDVLRQ
+385 TGVVSQAEIDVLRQ

-413 CLERMLDICKEKYP
+413 CLERMLEICQEKYP
-427 DELRRLQTIPGVK
+427 DELRRLQTIPGVS

-503 ASRTKNCFFSRFSYH
+503 ASRTKDCFFSRFSYH

-527 MKVIVSVA
+527 MKVIVAVA

>member
-1 MMTRVMHISSFTVS
+1 MRSVC
-15 GRPFGMLK
+15 GL
-23 QYFVRR
+23 
-29 DDVFIRDFPYLFGRD
+29 DVHKDSVYLC
-44 TSYDRILRNVVKDHG
+44 IL
-59 SGTYHGMIT
+59 
-68 YRHAPTDG
+68 
-76 SMRTYPHA
+76 
-84 VADRYWLRCFQAQIP
+84 
-99 LLSHYRVTGTSED
+99 SED
-112 YSGRNEAH
+112 GELI
-120 VANRYWTRVK
+120 
-130 EGNFKVHIGH
+130 EKVF
-140 AKEMGVESKV
+140 GV
-150 KVNAMLDHDLFVI
+150 L
-163 RTEYLLEQFL
+163 T
-173 SAFCIRRTGLIIFQ
+173 FQ
-187 NQFVSLVLPVM
+187 
-198 RNIHRMAY
+198 
-206 ESFLA
+206 
-211 RYKLHYFFRCHK
+211 LHQICD
-223 VYLLLAHHVEKVS
+223 LLLAHHVEKVS
-236 MESTSVYRIP
+236 MESTSVYWIP

-261 PYFIKQLHGHKSDV
+261 PYFIKQLPGHKSDV

-281 AECPMKNFISSS
+281 AECTMKNLISSS
-293 FVPPEDIQQFRQ
+293 FVPPEDIQQLRQ
-305 YDRRIFVLD
+305 YDRRIFDLD

-385 TGVVSQAEVDVLRQ
+385 TGVVSQAEIDVLRQ

-413 CLERMLDICKEKYP
+413 CLERMLEICQEKYP

-503 ASRTKNCFFSRFSYH
+503 ASRTKDCFFSRFSYH

-527 MKVIVSVA
+527 MKVIVAVA

>member
-1 MMTRVMHISSFTVS
+1 MRAVCGLDVHKDSVYLCILNEDGELIEKV
-15 GRPFGMLK
+15 FGVLTFQLQQM
-23 QYFVRR
+23 R
-29 DDVFIRDFPYLFGRD
+29 D
-44 TSYDRILRNVVKDHG
+44 
-59 SGTYHGMIT
+59 
-68 YRHAPTDG
+68 
-76 SMRTYPHA
+76 
-84 VADRYWLRCFQAQIP
+84 
-99 LLSHYRVTGTSED
+99 
-112 YSGRNEAH
+112 
-120 VANRYWTRVK
+120 
-130 EGNFKVHIGH
+130 
-140 AKEMGVESKV
+140 
-150 KVNAMLDHDLFVI
+150 
-163 RTEYLLEQFL
+163 
-173 SAFCIRRTGLIIFQ
+173 
-187 NQFVSLVLPVM
+187 
-198 RNIHRMAY
+198 
-206 ESFLA
+206 
-211 RYKLHYFFRCHK
+211 
-223 VYLLLAHHVEKVS
+223 LLLAHHVDEVS
-236 MESTSVYRIP
+236 MESTSIYWIP
-246 IWRILAPHFHLQLVN
+246 IWRILAPHFLLRLVN
-261 PYFIKQLHGHKSDV
+261 PYFIKQLPGHKSDV
-275 ADAQWI
+275 ADAEWI
-281 AECPMKNFISSS
+281 AECTMKNLVSGS
-293 FVPPEDIQQFRQ
+293 FVPPEDIQQLRQ
-305 YDRRIFVLD
+305 YDRRIFDLD

-361 EILIE
+361 EVLID

-385 TGVVSQAEVDVLRQ
+385 TGIISQAEIDVLRQ

-413 CLERMLDICKEKYP
+413 CLERMLKICQEKYP

>member
-1 MMTRVMHISSFTVS
+1 MRSVC
-15 GRPFGMLK
+15 GL
-23 QYFVRR
+23 
-29 DDVFIRDFPYLFGRD
+29 DVHKDSVYLC
-44 TSYDRILRNVVKDHG
+44 IL
-59 SGTYHGMIT
+59 
-68 YRHAPTDG
+68 
-76 SMRTYPHA
+76 
-84 VADRYWLRCFQAQIP
+84 
-99 LLSHYRVTGTSED
+99 SED
-112 YSGRNEAH
+112 GELI
-120 VANRYWTRVK
+120 
-130 EGNFKVHIGH
+130 EKVF
-140 AKEMGVESKV
+140 GV
-150 KVNAMLDHDLFVI
+150 L
-163 RTEYLLEQFL
+163 T
-173 SAFCIRRTGLIIFQ
+173 FQ
-187 NQFVSLVLPVM
+187 
-198 RNIHRMAY
+198 
-206 ESFLA
+206 
-211 RYKLHYFFRCHK
+211 LHQICD
-223 VYLLLAHHVEKVS
+223 LLLAHHVEKVS
-236 MESTSVYRIP
+236 MESTSVYWIP

-261 PYFIKQLHGHKSDV
+261 PYFIKQLPGHKSDV

-281 AECPMKNFISSS
+281 AECTMKNLISSS
-293 FVPPEDIQQFRQ
+293 FVPPEDIQQLRQ
-305 YDRRIFVLD
+305 YDRRIFDLD

-327 MQRCNIRLSNYVS
+327 MQRCNIRLGNYVS

-385 TGVVSQAEVDVLRQ
+385 TGVVSQAEIDVLRQ

-413 CLERMLDICKEKYP
+413 CLERMLEICQEKYP

-527 MKVIVSVA
+527 MKVIVAVA